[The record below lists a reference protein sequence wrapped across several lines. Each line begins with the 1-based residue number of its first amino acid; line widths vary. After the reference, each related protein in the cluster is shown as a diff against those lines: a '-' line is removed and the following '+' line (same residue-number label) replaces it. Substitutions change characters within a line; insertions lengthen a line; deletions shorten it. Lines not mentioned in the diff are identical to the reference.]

1 MVDDEPLGR
10 ARIVSLLDKI
20 AEGRG
25 RGECETGAQAIEA
38 IAARSPDLVFL
49 DVQMPDDYAEDDL
62 FTGGVDDI
70 TGDRVASGTARST
83 HG

>member
-1 MVDDEPLGR
+1 M
-10 ARIVSLLDKI
+10 
-20 AEGRG
+20 
-25 RGECETGAQAIEA
+25 QAIEA

-83 HG
+83 HGWSIKPDTLGEEPCAL